1 MNTAITPGTTPNESI
16 HARFQCSFPG
26 FDLDVD
32 LTLPATGV
40 TALFGH
46 SGCGKTTLLRC
57 MAGLQS
63 ASGVMTVPGECW
75 QTTDKVCPVHKRSLA
90 YVFQE
95 THLFPHLNVRKNLEF
110 GYQRIPARA
119 RKISFGDAVHWLGL
133 ESHLS
138 RMPAGLSG
146 GERQRVAIARA
157 LLTSPRLLLMD
168 EPLSA
173 LDQASKQEILHYL
186 ERLRDQ
192 LAIPIVYVSHST
204 AEVARLADHIVMME
218 AGRVM
223 AQGPLKETLA
233 RTDNPFRLEDNAGV
247 LLEGTI
253 SEMDERWHLALF
265 NFDGGQLWLR
275 PDADLKPGNSVR
287 VQVMAKDISLALS
300 DHTDQSTQ
308 NLVPAIIDQIEPD
321 VAPGI
326 TLVRLLAGPTPF
338 LSRVTS
344 RSIAQLGLEP
354 GMTVWMQIKSVALV
368 K

>member
-1 MNTAITPGTTPNESI
+1 MTTVIAPNDVI
-16 HARFQCSFPG
+16 HARFQCAFPE

-32 LTLPATGV
+32 LTLPGSGI

-57 MAGLQS
+57 MAGLHRT
-63 ASGVMTVPGECW
+63 AGTMTLPGELW
-75 QTTDKVCPVHKRSLA
+75 QTEELFRPVHKRSLA

-110 GYQRIPARA
+110 GYRRIPAVQRQIA
-119 RKISFGDAVHWLGL
+119 FDDAVRWLGL
-133 ESHLS
+133 EPHLA
-138 RMPAGLSG
+138 RMPGGLSG

-173 LDQASKQEILHYL
+173 LDQASKQDILPYL

-192 LAIPIVYVSHST
+192 LAIPIIYVSHST
-204 AEVARLADHIVMME
+204 AEVARLADHIVMLE
-218 AGRVM
+218 GGRVM

-233 RTDNPFRLEDNAGV
+233 RTDNPFRLEDDAGV
-247 LLEGTI
+247 LLEGEV
-253 SEMDERWHLALF
+253 SEIDDRWHLALF
-265 NFDGGQLWLR
+265 RFHGGQLWLR
-275 PDADLKPGNSVR
+275 PDAGLKPGNRVR
-287 VQVMAKDISLALS
+287 VQVLAKDISLALS
-300 DHTDQSTQ
+300 EHADQSIQ
-308 NLVPAIIDQIEPD
+308 NLVPACIDQVDTD

-326 TLVRLLAGPTPF
+326 SLVRLLAGPTPF
-338 LSRVTS
+338 LSRLTS
-344 RSIAQLGLEP
+344 RSVAQLGLEP
-354 GMTVWMQIKSVALV
+354 GKTVWMQIKSVALV